1 MKENQDRNIQNVYQQ
16 IVEISKK
23 YQVKKVVLFGSRARG
38 TNMPKSDIDLA
49 IYGCAD
55 FGGLSDSLNED
66 LWSLL
71 KLDIINMDNKYVSPE
86 LVSEIEK
93 DGVVLYESICLPEWY
108 RACVNY
114 IHSVPEYNCALEQER
129 FTEKAAIA
137 AIYQLKRYYDEKHF
151 AKDPDY
157 IVRMDRL
164 LSVIKDHETD
174 EEMDQWKIWLK
185 YFVTMG
191 GGEWNEFWEDVK

>member
-1 MKENQDRNIQNVYQQ
+1 MKENQDHNIQNVYRQ

-71 KLDIINMDNKYVSPE
+71 KWILSIWMINTCHLN
-86 LVSEIEK
+86 
-93 DGVVLYESICLPEWY
+93 WY
-108 RACVNY
+108 PR
-114 IHSVPEYNCALEQER
+114 
-129 FTEKAAIA
+129 
-137 AIYQLKRYYDEKHF
+137 
-151 AKDPDY
+151 
-157 IVRMDRL
+157 
-164 LSVIKDHETD
+164 
-174 EEMDQWKIWLK
+174 
-185 YFVTMG
+185 
-191 GGEWNEFWEDVK
+191 

>member
-1 MKENQDRNIQNVYQQ
+1 MKENQGRNIQNVYRQ

-71 KLDIINMDNKYVSPE
+71 KWILSIWMINTCHLN
-86 LVSEIEK
+86 
-93 DGVVLYESICLPEWY
+93 WY
-108 RACVNY
+108 PR
-114 IHSVPEYNCALEQER
+114 
-129 FTEKAAIA
+129 
-137 AIYQLKRYYDEKHF
+137 
-151 AKDPDY
+151 
-157 IVRMDRL
+157 
-164 LSVIKDHETD
+164 
-174 EEMDQWKIWLK
+174 
-185 YFVTMG
+185 
-191 GGEWNEFWEDVK
+191 

>member
-1 MKENQDRNIQNVYQQ
+1 MIVMKENQNRNIQNVYRQ

-23 YQVKKVVLFGSRARG
+23 YQVLFGSRARG

-71 KLDIINMDNKYVSPE
+71 KLDIINMDDKYVSSE

-93 DGVVLYESICLPEWY
+93 DGVVLYEK
-108 RACVNY
+108 V
-114 IHSVPEYNCALEQER
+114 
-129 FTEKAAIA
+129 
-137 AIYQLKRYYDEKHF
+137 
-151 AKDPDY
+151 
-157 IVRMDRL
+157 
-164 LSVIKDHETD
+164 
-174 EEMDQWKIWLK
+174 
-185 YFVTMG
+185 
-191 GGEWNEFWEDVK
+191 

>member
-1 MKENQDRNIQNVYQQ
+1 MKENQDCNLQSVYQQ

-23 YQVKKVVLFGSRARG
+23 YQVKKVVLSGSRARG

-71 KLDIINMDNKYVSPE
+71 KLDIINLDDKYVSAE

-93 DGVVLYESICLPEWY
+93 DGGVLYEK
-108 RACVNY
+108 V
-114 IHSVPEYNCALEQER
+114 
-129 FTEKAAIA
+129 
-137 AIYQLKRYYDEKHF
+137 
-151 AKDPDY
+151 
-157 IVRMDRL
+157 
-164 LSVIKDHETD
+164 
-174 EEMDQWKIWLK
+174 
-185 YFVTMG
+185 
-191 GGEWNEFWEDVK
+191 

>member
-1 MKENQDRNIQNVYQQ
+1 MKENQDRNIQNVYRQ

-71 KLDIINMDNKYVSPE
+71 MWILSIWMINTCHLN
-86 LVSEIEK
+86 
-93 DGVVLYESICLPEWY
+93 WY
-108 RACVNY
+108 PR
-114 IHSVPEYNCALEQER
+114 
-129 FTEKAAIA
+129 
-137 AIYQLKRYYDEKHF
+137 
-151 AKDPDY
+151 
-157 IVRMDRL
+157 
-164 LSVIKDHETD
+164 
-174 EEMDQWKIWLK
+174 
-185 YFVTMG
+185 
-191 GGEWNEFWEDVK
+191 

>member
-1 MKENQDRNIQNVYQQ
+1 MIVMKENQDRNIQNVYRQ

-71 KLDIINMDNKYVSPE
+71 KWILSIWMINTCHLNWYPRQRKMGLFYMKKFDQYVRH
-86 LVSEIEK
+86 LQ
-93 DGVVLYESICLPEWY
+93 VLG
-108 RACVNY
+108 RA
-114 IHSVPEYNCALEQER
+114 EQEDVW
-129 FTEKAAIA
+129 
-137 AIYQLKRYYDEKHF
+137 L
-151 AKDPDY
+151 
-157 IVRMDRL
+157 
-164 LSVIKDHETD
+164 
-174 EEMDQWKIWLK
+174 EML
-185 YFVTMG
+185 
-191 GGEWNEFWEDVK
+191 

>member
-1 MKENQDRNIQNVYQQ
+1 MKENQDRNIQNVYRQ

-23 YQVKKVVLFGSRARG
+23 YQVKKVVLFGSRG

-71 KLDIINMDNKYVSPE
+71 KLDIINMDDKYVSSE

-93 DGVVLYESICLPEWY
+93 DGVVLYEK
-108 RACVNY
+108 V
-114 IHSVPEYNCALEQER
+114 
-129 FTEKAAIA
+129 
-137 AIYQLKRYYDEKHF
+137 
-151 AKDPDY
+151 
-157 IVRMDRL
+157 
-164 LSVIKDHETD
+164 
-174 EEMDQWKIWLK
+174 
-185 YFVTMG
+185 
-191 GGEWNEFWEDVK
+191 

>member
-1 MKENQDRNIQNVYQQ
+1 MIVMKENQDRNIQNVYRQ

-71 KLDIINMDNKYVSPE
+71 KLDIINMDNKYVSSE

-93 DGVVLYESICLPEWY
+93 DGVVWLEMLRDRNDATHIYNEEAAQQLVEKILHQ
-108 RACVNY
+108 Y
-114 IHSVPEYNCALEQER
+114 IGVFVSLEQQIRARYGDEVL
-129 FTEKAAIA
+129 E
-137 AIYQLKRYYDEKHF
+137 QL
-151 AKDPDY
+151 
-157 IVRMDRL
+157 
-164 LSVIKDHETD
+164 
-174 EEMDQWKIWLK
+174 
-185 YFVTMG
+185 
-191 GGEWNEFWEDVK
+191 

>member
-1 MKENQDRNIQNVYQQ
+1 MKENQDRNIQNVYRQ

-71 KLDIINMDNKYVSPE
+71 KWILSIWIINTCHLN
-86 LVSEIEK
+86 
-93 DGVVLYESICLPEWY
+93 WY
-108 RACVNY
+108 PR
-114 IHSVPEYNCALEQER
+114 
-129 FTEKAAIA
+129 
-137 AIYQLKRYYDEKHF
+137 
-151 AKDPDY
+151 
-157 IVRMDRL
+157 
-164 LSVIKDHETD
+164 
-174 EEMDQWKIWLK
+174 
-185 YFVTMG
+185 
-191 GGEWNEFWEDVK
+191 

>member
-1 MKENQDRNIQNVYQQ
+1 MKENQDRNIQNVYRH

-71 KLDIINMDNKYVSPE
+71 KWILSIWMINTCHLN
-86 LVSEIEK
+86 
-93 DGVVLYESICLPEWY
+93 WY
-108 RACVNY
+108 PR
-114 IHSVPEYNCALEQER
+114 
-129 FTEKAAIA
+129 
-137 AIYQLKRYYDEKHF
+137 
-151 AKDPDY
+151 
-157 IVRMDRL
+157 
-164 LSVIKDHETD
+164 
-174 EEMDQWKIWLK
+174 
-185 YFVTMG
+185 
-191 GGEWNEFWEDVK
+191 

>member
-1 MKENQDRNIQNVYQQ
+1 MKENQDRNIQNVYRQ

-71 KLDIINMDNKYVSPE
+71 KWI
-86 LVSEIEK
+86 
-93 DGVVLYESICLPEWY
+93 
-108 RACVNY
+108 
-114 IHSVPEYNCALEQER
+114 
-129 FTEKAAIA
+129 
-137 AIYQLKRYYDEKHF
+137 
-151 AKDPDY
+151 
-157 IVRMDRL
+157 
-164 LSVIKDHETD
+164 LSVWMINTCHLN
-174 EEMDQWKIWLK
+174 W
-185 YFVTMG
+185 YPR
-191 GGEWNEFWEDVK
+191 

>member
-1 MKENQDRNIQNVYQQ
+1 MIVMKENQDRNIQNVYRQ

-71 KLDIINMDNKYVSPE
+71 KLDIINMDCLLYTSDAADE
-86 LVSEIEK
+86 L
-93 DGVVLYESICLPEWY
+93 
-108 RACVNY
+108 
-114 IHSVPEYNCALEQER
+114 
-129 FTEKAAIA
+129 
-137 AIYQLKRYYDEKHF
+137 
-151 AKDPDY
+151 
-157 IVRMDRL
+157 
-164 LSVIKDHETD
+164 
-174 EEMDQWKIWLK
+174 
-185 YFVTMG
+185 
-191 GGEWNEFWEDVK
+191 

>member
-1 MKENQDRNIQNVYQQ
+1 MKENQGRNIQNVYRQ

-71 KLDIINMDNKYVSPE
+71 KWILSIWIINTCHLN
-86 LVSEIEK
+86 
-93 DGVVLYESICLPEWY
+93 WY
-108 RACVNY
+108 PR
-114 IHSVPEYNCALEQER
+114 
-129 FTEKAAIA
+129 
-137 AIYQLKRYYDEKHF
+137 
-151 AKDPDY
+151 
-157 IVRMDRL
+157 
-164 LSVIKDHETD
+164 
-174 EEMDQWKIWLK
+174 
-185 YFVTMG
+185 
-191 GGEWNEFWEDVK
+191 